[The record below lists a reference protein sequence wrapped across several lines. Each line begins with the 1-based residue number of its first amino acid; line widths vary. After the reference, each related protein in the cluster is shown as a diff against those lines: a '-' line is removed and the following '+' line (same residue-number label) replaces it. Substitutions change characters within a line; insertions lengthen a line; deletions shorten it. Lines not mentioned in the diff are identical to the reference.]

1 MQDFET
7 TKYTFDTQAN
17 RIFMAEQTKQLLD
30 FAKNFPAPIGGSGWL
45 NTDGTLDKT
54 RGVQTWITAR
64 MTHVYSI
71 GEMLGYKKAN
81 QLVERGLDG
90 LLGPLHDNEHG
101 GWYQQVSWN
110 KEPEKDK
117 ICYTHAFVILAASS
131 ALLAGHERAK
141 QLLEDALKVFD
152 KYFWNNEIG
161 LTVDTWDT
169 SFNKLDSYRGL
180 NANMHTTEAF
190 LAVADSTG
198 DEKYRERAKRIISHV
213 INWASNN
220 NWRIPE
226 HFNDQ
231 WQADLEYNKDKK
243 DDQFK
248 PYGAT
253 PGHGIEWSRLILQWA
268 YSYYKEDCKQRREAL
283 NAAENLFNQALK
295 DGWNADGQPGIV
307 YTTDWNGKPIVHDR
321 MHWTLAEAI
330 NTSSTLYRITKNKQ
344 YATWYKEFCKYLDH
358 SVIDHSNGSWF
369 HQLDDKNNVLN
380 TVWPGKSDTYHAFQ
394 STLIPFIDPTC
405 SIASAIYG
413 EQLD

>member
-1 MQDFET
+1 
-7 TKYTFDTQAN
+7 
-17 RIFMAEQTKQLLD
+17 
-30 FAKNFPAPIGGSGWL
+30 
-45 NTDGTLDKT
+45 
-54 RGVQTWITAR
+54 

-101 GWYQQVSWN
+101 GWYPQVSWN

-243 DDQFK
+243 M
-248 PYGAT
+248 T
-253 PGHGIEWSRLILQWA
+253 N
-268 YSYYKEDCKQRREAL
+268 L
-283 NAAENLFNQALK
+283 NHTVQHQVME
-295 DGWNADGQPGIV
+295 
-307 YTTDWNGKPIVHDR
+307 
-321 MHWTLAEAI
+321 
-330 NTSSTLYRITKNKQ
+330 
-344 YATWYKEFCKYLDH
+344 
-358 SVIDHSNGSWF
+358 SNG
-369 HQLDDKNNVLN
+369 QD
-380 TVWPGKSDTYHAFQ
+380 
-394 STLIPFIDPTC
+394 
-405 SIASAIYG
+405 
-413 EQLD
+413 